1 MKNESSPTRIELC
14 MGSSCFARGNREAL
28 SLVMQYL
35 ESTDQRDCVDV
46 RGHLC
51 ADDCSHGPVLEVA
64 GTRHT
69 AVTPEGALEIVKHW
83 CER

>member
-1 MKNESSPTRIELC
+1 MKNEPSPTRIELC

-35 ESTDQRDCVDV
+35 ESTDQRDSVDL

-51 ADDCSHGPVLEVA
+51 ADSCSHGPVLKVA

-69 AVTPEGALEIVKHW
+69 DVTPEGVLEIVKHW
-83 CER
+83 CQR